1 MEGKLGVS
9 QLVAVLKKRGIKNI
23 IISPGSRNA
32 PLILGFTADPFFSC
46 YSIVDERSAGF
57 IAIGMGLKESEPA
70 ALVCTS
76 GSALLNYYPAVA
88 EAYYQN
94 VPLIVISAD
103 RPSYFIGQGLGQTIN
118 QKGVFE
124 PHIRYEAEIIEQP
137 STESEIRKNDRK
149 INEAINRSLQF
160 NQGPVHLNVPMK
172 EPLYG
177 KLPKYVN
184 PGLIKISETHTE
196 LSDSS
201 LHEFGKV
208 WRNSKRIMIIAGQ
221 QNSDSALWKIL
232 ENVAKYAV
240 ILTETTSNQHFRGVF
255 DNIDRLL
262 MPMSTRELKLFQPDL
277 LITFGGMIISKKIK
291 KYLRE
296 YSPQQHWHISKQTT
310 APDPYYSLTDIIPIK
325 PFWFFRQLHLHTGDQ
340 ERSWKNEIQK
350 IDEKRSKKHLEF
362 MNSCPWSD
370 MQVFEVLSSKV
381 LPGTQIHLANSSPI
395 RYAQL
400 FDWKSGISFHANRG
414 TSGIDGC
421 VSTALGSAM
430 VSRET
435 VWLVT
440 GDLAFF
446 YDANA
451 LWNRHIP
458 SNLKII
464 VINNQGGGI
473 FRIIEG
479 PSGTDVLEDYFET
492 RQSNSVEKVA
502 QSSGIPY
509 HIATSKEELESAVVS
524 MISRH
529 NETEIL
535 EIITP
540 KEENDEMLKKYFN
553 FLKNS

>member
-1 MEGKLGVS
+1 MKGKLGVS
-9 QLVAVLKKRGIKNI
+9 QLVAVLKARGIKNI

-32 PLILGFTADPFFSC
+32 PLILGFTSDPYFSC
-46 YSIVDERSAGF
+46 FSIVDERSAGF
-57 IAIGMGLKESEPA
+57 IAIGMGLKENKPA

-124 PHIRYEAEIIEQP
+124 PHIRYEAEILEQP
-137 STESEIRKNDRK
+137 VSESEIRQNDRK
-149 INEAINRSLQF
+149 INEAINRSLHF
-160 NQGPVHLNVPMK
+160 NPGPVHLNVPLK

-177 KLPKYVN
+177 KLPEYS
-184 PGLIKISETHTE
+184 PAGLIKISETHTE
-196 LSDSS
+196 LSDSA
-201 LHEFGKV
+201 LHEFSRV
-208 WRNSKRIMIIAGQ
+208 WTNSKRIMIIAGQ
-221 QNSDSALWKIL
+221 QNSDPDLWKIL
-232 ENVAKYAV
+232 ESIAEYAV
-240 ILTETTSNQHFRGVF
+240 ILTETTSNQHFTGIF
-255 DNIDRLL
+255 NNIDRLL
-262 MPMSTRELKLFQPDL
+262 MPMSTEELKLFRPEL
-277 LITFGGMIISKKIK
+277 LITFGGMIVSKKIK

-296 YSPQQHWHISKQTT
+296 YPPRRHWHISKQTT

-325 PFWFFRQLHLHTGDQ
+325 PYWFFRQLHLHTENRDN
-340 ERSWKNEIQK
+340 SWKQEIEK
-350 IDEKRSKKHLEF
+350 IDEARFGRHLQF
-362 MNSCPWSD
+362 MKSCPWSD
-370 MQVFEVLSSKV
+370 MQVFEVLSSKA

-400 FDWKSGISFHANRG
+400 FDWKSGITFYSNRG

-421 VSTALGSAM
+421 VSTAVGAAM
-430 VSRET
+430 VSSET

-458 SNLKII
+458 TNLKII

-479 PSGTDVLEDYFET
+479 PSDTDVLEDFFET
-492 RQSNSVEKVA
+492 RQLHSVEKTA
-502 QSSGIPY
+502 HGFGIRY
-509 HIATSKEELESAVVS
+509 HRATTKGDLESALTE
-524 MISRH
+524 MINRH
-529 NETEIL
+529 HETEIL

-540 KEENDEMLKKYFN
+540 KEENDEMLKKYFDYLIN
-553 FLKNS
+553 I